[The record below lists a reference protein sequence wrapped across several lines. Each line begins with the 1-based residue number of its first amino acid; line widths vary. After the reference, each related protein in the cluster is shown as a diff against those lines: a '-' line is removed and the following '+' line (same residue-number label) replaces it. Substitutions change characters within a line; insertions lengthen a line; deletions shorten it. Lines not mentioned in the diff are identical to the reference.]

1 MDDVMDLLEGA
12 MQAAQRA
19 QGEHEFEIEEGRRK
33 SERIVDLE
41 GEVQRLC
48 NGVNSMSPEVPM
60 PVQNLSWYPL
70 PQEPGK
76 SISSRAIRILWDYP
90 QNADSAYLR
99 RYHVE
104 IRKLSPGSNVA
115 RWETVSNNVWA
126 DEGSVVVHGIIPWKT
141 YHVRV
146 KGENARGFGPS
157 AYLFNIKLAPY
168 VDLPEEG
175 DDDDDDDD
183 DDEDD
188 DAGDCRAR
196 GATGGG
202 SGRRSAAPID
212 GRSSST
218 PVSGFSGGP
227 GYARRAPSTGRS
239 SATAALLVFPPGR
252 RQRIGV

>member
-19 QGEHEFEIEEGRRK
+19 QGELEFEIEEGRRK

-183 DDEDD
+183 DEDD
-188 DAGDCRAR
+188 FYDYGFDR
-196 GATGGG
+196 GGGKDGQRRRERERDNDDGSEGGSGGSGGGGGG
-202 SGRRSAAPID
+202 SG
-212 GRSSST
+212 GRGGGGGGSD
-218 PVSGFSGGP
+218 SGG
-227 GYARRAPSTGRS
+227 
-239 SATAALLVFPPGR
+239 
-252 RQRIGV
+252 

>member
-1 MDDVMDLLEGA
+1 MSSSFVS
-12 MQAAQRA
+12 
-19 QGEHEFEIEEGRRK
+19 FEK
-33 SERIVDLE
+33 NHTVE

-157 AYLFNIKLAPY
+157 AYLFNIKLAPS

-175 DDDDDDDD
+175 DDDDDDD
-183 DDEDD
+183 EDD
-188 DAGDCRAR
+188 FYDYGFDR
-196 GATGGG
+196 GGGKDGQRRRERERDNDDGSEGG
-202 SGRRSAAPID
+202 SGGSR
-212 GRSSST
+212 
-218 PVSGFSGGP
+218 GG
-227 GYARRAPSTGRS
+227 G
-239 SATAALLVFPPGR
+239 
-252 RQRIGV
+252 